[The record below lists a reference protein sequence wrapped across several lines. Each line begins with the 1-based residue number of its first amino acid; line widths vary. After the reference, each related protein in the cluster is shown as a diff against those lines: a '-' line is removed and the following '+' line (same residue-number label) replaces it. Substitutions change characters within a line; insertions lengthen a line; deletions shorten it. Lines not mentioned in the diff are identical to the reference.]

1 MNFMRISDAYFE
13 VSLFFLSL
21 PVRAGLHKMNAAN
34 KTNNFVAGKPY
45 IIYVASKNAGNIFC
59 LLRFVVIKTPV

>member
-21 PVRAGLHKMNAAN
+21 PVFAMSFVIAMNAAN

-59 LLRFVVIKTPV
+59 LLMVCGY